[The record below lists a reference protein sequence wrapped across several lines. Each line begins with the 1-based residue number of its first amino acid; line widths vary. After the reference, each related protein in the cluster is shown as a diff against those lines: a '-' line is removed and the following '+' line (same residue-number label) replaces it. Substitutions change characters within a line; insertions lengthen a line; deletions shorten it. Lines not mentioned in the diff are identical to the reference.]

1 MEKRSDWLGRS
12 LDRARANIE
21 ARPEH
26 LKPERY
32 RDKKSDAVT
41 GPRKAAS
48 RRRAA

>member
-1 MEKRSDWLGRS
+1 MEEKSGWLGRS

-32 RDKKSDAVT
+32 RSKKSGAVGT
-41 GPRKAAS
+41 SKKAAS
-48 RRRAA
+48 RRQAA

>member
-1 MEKRSDWLGRS
+1 MEEKSGWLGRS

-32 RDKKSDAVT
+32 RGKKGDAV
-41 GPRKAAS
+41 GEPKKVAS
-48 RRRAA
+48 RRQAA